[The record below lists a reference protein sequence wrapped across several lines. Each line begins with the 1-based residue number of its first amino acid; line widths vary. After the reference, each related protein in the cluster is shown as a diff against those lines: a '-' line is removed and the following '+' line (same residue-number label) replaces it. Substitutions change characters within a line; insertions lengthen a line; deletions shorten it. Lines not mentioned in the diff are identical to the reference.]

1 MGTWERRLHAIA
13 VTAVDQ
19 LSDRLVDA
27 EDVLGGSVAKLAQS
41 WRKLDDDRKQEVAGL
56 VGAAATSLIAAL
68 AAIRHADTPTKRR
81 KAVRKLG
88 KKAVKTIASV
98 TGGDAEKV
106 EKTAKKTAKK
116 GKKKLKKKT

>member
-1 MGTWERRLHAIA
+1 MATWERRLHAIA

-27 EDVLGGSVAKLAQS
+27 EDVLGGSIAKLARS
-41 WRKLDDDRKQEVAGL
+41 WRKLDADRKQEVAEL
-56 VGAAATSLIAAL
+56 VGAAATSFIAAL

-88 KKAVKTIASV
+88 KKAVETIASA
-98 TGGDAEKV
+98 TGSGAEKV
-106 EKTAKKTAKK
+106 AKTAKK
-116 GKKKLKKKT
+116 GKKKLKKKTKTQ

>member
-1 MGTWERRLHAIA
+1 MAMWERQLHAIA

-27 EDVLGGSVAKLAQS
+27 EEVLGGYIAKLARA
-41 WRKLDDDRKQEVAGL
+41 WRKLDDDHKRQVAVL

-68 AAIRHADTPTKRR
+68 AAIRHADTPAKRR

-98 TGGDAEKV
+98 TSGAAV
-106 EKTAKKTAKK
+106 VAKTVKK
-116 GKKKLKKKT
+116 GKKKLKKTLKKKT

>member
-1 MGTWERRLHAIA
+1 MATWERQLHAIA

-27 EDVLGGSVAKLAQS
+27 EEVLGGSIAKLARA
-41 WRKLDDDRKQEVAGL
+41 WRKMDDDRKQEVAEL

-68 AAIRHADTPTKRR
+68 AAIRQADTPAKRR

-98 TGGDAEKV
+98 TGSGTEKV
-106 EKTAKKTAKK
+106 AKTAKI